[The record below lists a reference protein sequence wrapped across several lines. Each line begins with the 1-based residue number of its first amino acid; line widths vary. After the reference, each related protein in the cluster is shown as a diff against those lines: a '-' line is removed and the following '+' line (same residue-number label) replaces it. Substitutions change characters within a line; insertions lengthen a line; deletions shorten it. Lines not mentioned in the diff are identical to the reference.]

1 MQTNIEKKITQMKNI
16 INKSYTETKKYKED
30 EAGEEEGV
38 EDDNQEGKDQ
48 KKIRGEPQKQ

>member
-16 INKSYTETKKYKED
+16 INKSYTKTKKYKED

>member
-38 EDDNQEGKDQ
+38 EVDNQEGKDQ

>member
-1 MQTNIEKKITQMKNI
+1 MKNI

-48 KKIRGEPQKQ
+48 KKIRREPQKQ